1 MSVTRTKHGSRR
13 IAFLVFVVLLGAFAQ
28 AAASGAASFQPLGLG
43 PAGGVQSFAWDVS
56 ADGSVVVG
64 TSWVQDGPFF
74 PPHAVRWVSGTVQDL
89 GALNPNAHEAQ
100 ALAVSDDGSRVV
112 GWARGTSGFQ
122 RPFLWT
128 AAGGMQELANVPGSD
143 AIATDISR
151 DGNVI
156 GGQFYVDAE
165 GSWHAFRWS
174 GGVVTD
180 LGFLPGGRDSK
191 AQAVCGLGAA
201 VAGSTVDST
210 GIQRAFRWQN
220 GV

>member
-1 MSVTRTKHGSRR
+1 MRAVRR
-13 IAFLVFVVLLGAFAQ
+13 IRIALLILLALALVVPV
-28 AAASGAASFQPLGLG
+28 AASGSGGSGGGGGGTSTTGASFQPLGLG

-89 GALNPNAHEAQ
+89 GTLNPSAQEAQ

-112 GWARGTSGFQ
+112 GWSRGTSGFQ

-128 AAGGMQELANVPGSD
+128 ATGGMQELANVPGSD

-151 DGNVI
+151 DGSVI
-156 GGQFYVDAE
+156 VGRFDVPAE

-174 GGVVTD
+174 GGVVT
-180 LGFLPGGRDSK
+180 P
-191 AQAVCGLGAA
+191 
-201 VAGSTVDST
+201 
-210 GIQRAFRWQN
+210 AF
-220 GV
+220 